1 MKNIYSTLLPLLL
14 LCVTLVGSSGYAQ
27 TQVIYPA
34 PESPNDVR
42 YNDLI
47 EILNTALEKT
57 RDQYGPYTAGPSAHV
72 MNEAR
77 QQKFIEEGSP
87 TINLFWSSTSE
98 DKERRLL
105 PIRIPL
111 RKGLLGYR
119 IALISKDKQALIDGI
134 KTLDDLRKVK
144 VGQGFGWGDVEV
156 YKDNGIPVFTAQY
169 DKIFNL
175 TAKGRFDLF
184 PRGIAEVVSEYE
196 VNSPS
201 LPDLAIENGLLI
213 YYPWPYYFFFNK
225 NDKALAERIET
236 GLKIMIK
243 DGSFDAIFYKHNKA
257 AIERA
262 NLKNRRIIR
271 LENHRLPKATPLNE
285 KHLWFDPTQN

>member
-1 MKNIYSTLLPLLL
+1 MKNLFSVLWF
-14 LCVTLVGSSGYAQ
+14 LCMAFGGSAGHAQ
-27 TQVIYPA
+27 TQIIYPA
-34 PESPNDVR
+34 PESVNDVR

-57 RDQYGPYTAGPSAHV
+57 RDKSGPYTTAPSAHI

-77 QQKFIEEGSP
+77 QQKTIEDG
-87 TINLFWSSTSE
+87 TGIINIFWSSTSE
-98 DKERRLL
+98 DKEKRLL
-105 PIRIPL
+105 PVRIPL

-119 IALISKDKQALIDGI
+119 IALISKDKQALID
-134 KTLDDLRKVK
+134 KVHTLDDLRKVR
-144 VGQGFGWGDVEV
+144 VGQGFGWGDVEI
-156 YKDNGIPVFTAQY
+156 YKANGIPVLTAQY
-169 DKIFNL
+169 DKIFHI

-196 VNSPS
+196 ANSPS

-213 YYPWPYYFFFNK
+213 YYPWPYYFFFNR
-225 NDKALAERIET
+225 NDKALAERIEA
-236 GLKIMIK
+236 GLRTMIK
-243 DGSFDAIFYKHNKA
+243 DGSFEAIFYKYNKA

-271 LENHRLPKATPLNE
+271 LENHLLPKATPLDE
-285 KHLWFDPTQN
+285 KGLWFDPTQN

>member
-1 MKNIYSTLLPLLL
+1 MKYFYSLLL
-14 LCVTLVGSSGYAQ
+14 YVALIGSGFAQ
-27 TQVIYPA
+27 TRVIYPA
-34 PESPNDVR
+34 PESANDTR
-42 YNDLI
+42 TADLV

-57 RDQYGPYTAGPSAHV
+57 RDPYGPYTAEPSAFV
-72 MNEAR
+72 INESR
-77 QQKFIEEGSP
+77 QQKSIEEGNGI
-87 TINLFWSSTSE
+87 INVFWSSTSVE
-98 DKERRLL
+98 KERHLL

-119 IALISKDKQALIDGI
+119 IALISKNKQSLIDNV
-134 KTLDDLRKVK
+134 KSLDDLKK
-144 VGQGFGWGDVEV
+144 LTVGQGFGWGDVAI
-156 YKDNGIPVFTAQY
+156 YKANGIPVATALY
-169 DKIFNL
+169 DKIFKM
-175 TAKGRFDLF
+175 TAAGRFDLF
-184 PRGIAEVVSEYE
+184 PRGIAEVFSEYE
-196 VNSPS
+196 ANAPS
-201 LPDLAIENGLLI
+201 NRNLAIENGLLI

-271 LENHRLPKATPLNE
+271 LENPLLPKATPLNE
-285 KHLWFDPTQN
+285 KSLWFDPTSD